1 MNSIFSI
8 PFVFWTPSSSIM
20 ETSMTLHLHNIE
32 LHQFILY
39 LAALRKCPQKS
50 KRNMSEKSARKN
62 KLANICKK
70 KKDYWLAQE
79 IKSRDRGADCHLL
92 LPAVTLGGWSQRE
105 RERDLHLISLYLL
118 FCKDFFWSYH
128 QQTNTHFD
136 FIIHEEVKMVLG
148 VLQIIP
154 SLLFAD
160 SW

>member
-1 MNSIFSI
+1 M
-8 PFVFWTPSSSIM
+8 PTFV
-20 ETSMTLHLHNIE
+20 
-32 LHQFILY
+32 
-39 LAALRKCPQKS
+39 
-50 KRNMSEKSARKN
+50 
-62 KLANICKK
+62 KK

-154 SLLFAD
+154 SLLFQSIAD
-160 SW
+160 FSKLITEEGLSTKFGILATIFTGPRITKLH